1 VAQLEF
7 MHIHYL
13 FILLVLFGIILLL
26 PLIIHLLYRWSVEE
40 DERLF
45 RIQKRLDDFQEEEDV
60 SR

>member
-1 VAQLEF
+1 

-13 FILLVLFGIILLL
+13 SILLGLLFGKVLL
-26 PLIIHLLYRWSVEE
+26 PCSIIHLLYRWSVNE

-45 RIQKRLDDFQEEEDV
+45 RIQKRLDNFQEDDV